1 MYICTISPINLLQ
14 HQHYYID
21 GHLLASP
28 EPVCGRE
35 SVAAEL
41 AEQAEGDTLGGAVLQ
56 LGPRPGLAHTE
67 VLVTG
72 VQQLILQNISINY

>member
-1 MYICTISPINLLQ
+1 MYICTISLIDRLL
-14 HQHYYID
+14 D
-21 GHLLASP
+21 GHQLASP

-56 LGPRPGLAHTE
+56 LGPRPGLSTTE

-72 VQQLILQNISINY
+72 VQQLGTTQNISINY